1 MKRYRMVIQYDGTE
15 YFGFQVQPLDRS
27 VQGVLEEL
35 LQRLTQHPVKVV
47 GAGRTDS
54 GVHAQ
59 GQVVHFDAALTIP
72 ISRLPAALNSML
84 PRDLRV
90 RYADEPDPEFHA
102 RYGAVAKTY
111 CYQVW
116 QGPYADVFWRRFAL
130 WMKHP
135 LDWTAAAAAGAVLQ
149 GTHDFAGFA
158 AAGGSVKTTVR
169 TLHRVRVCHEGA
181 LTKLFFTADG
191 FLYNM
196 VRNVTGTLLEV
207 AQGRRNPADVRS
219 ILAGGDRRL
228 AGATAPAHGL
238 TLLYVIY
245 PDLRSDLCAKP
256 QASDLLLDTEPGV
269 Q

>member
-15 YFGFQVQPLDRS
+15 YFGFQVQPRDRS

-135 LDWTAAAAAGAVLQ
+135 LDWTAVGRAAQSLQ

-158 AAGGSVKTTVR
+158 AARSSVKTTVR
-169 TLHRVRVCHEGA
+169 TLQPLRITSEGSLTRV
-181 LTKLFFTADG
+181 FFTADG

-196 VRNVTGTLLEV
+196 VRNIMGTLLEV
-207 AQGRRNPADVRS
+207 AQGRRRPEEVGR
-219 ILAGGDRRL
+219 ILGSRDRRL
-228 AGATAPAHGL
+228 AGVTAPAHGL

-245 PDLRSDLCAKP
+245 PDLRSDLCQP
-256 QASDLLLDTEPGV
+256 PVESDGSTR
-269 Q
+269 QS